1 MKYFTKEWYGLMTF
15 RGYTDGVTPVPD
27 SAVSDED
34 IARYYREDLEA
45 ELSAAKNRGSGADA
59 LLAMLGVSNS
69 PVNADPREV
78 RREFEESYK
87 NMLRYGT
94 EHYPEWVKASA
105 DRRLLALWRMPKSV
119 YDKLVLEEKAAEEK
133 FEAINRLA
141 EAELSKQDIPG
152 ELQKTFCFHDGHV
165 LSLKKQGRDGEL
177 VLCPADTDMGPFV
190 KLRFVNLWLFEKES
204 GLVIRPRGKESN
216 CVYLYDELYRNEKG
230 YEFHMLL
237 WTRKALRYATVG
249 CEDIII
255 TQGESF

>member
-94 EHYPEWVKASA
+94 EHYPDWVKASA

-119 YDKLVLEEKAAEEK
+119 YDKLVLEEGK
-133 FEAINRLA
+133 R
-141 EAELSKQDIPG
+141 SCYPSQR
-152 ELQKTFCFHDGHV
+152 Q
-165 LSLKKQGRDGEL
+165 R
-177 VLCPADTDMGPFV
+177 V
-190 KLRFVNLWLFEKES
+190 KLRLSLRRALPQRKRLRVPYASVDPKGS
-204 GLVIRPRGKESN
+204 QIRHRR
-216 CVYLYDELYRNEKG
+216 L
-230 YEFHMLL
+230 
-237 WTRKALRYATVG
+237 
-249 CEDIII
+249 
-255 TQGESF
+255 